1 MTNEAAP
8 GPPAPV
14 SGREVTEPM
23 TPTIEEIQKLVA
35 LQLGKRRVAA
45 GDRLVE
51 DLGAESIDLV
61 SLVATLEDRYG
72 VTVADEELAALRT
85 VADVHALA
93 RRHTG
98 RPG

>member
-1 MTNEAAP
+1 
-8 GPPAPV
+8 
-14 SGREVTEPM
+14 M

-61 SLVATLEDRYG
+61 NLVATVEDRYG
-72 VTVADEELAALRT
+72 IEVAEEELAELRT
-85 VADVHALA
+85 VADVHELA
-93 RRHTG
+93 RRRAADG
-98 RPG
+98 